1 MGFARPF
8 MTPLP
13 LPPPLKL
20 TTLKV
25 LAHYQTVQVSPFK
38 LAGTAMTQD
47 FLTMI
52 MGFFGAVL
60 IGLFAKAAEAGV
72 AGKLAFAFMCHNPNP
87 TTGFDDY

>member
-1 MGFARPF
+1 
-8 MTPLP
+8 MTRLHLP
-13 LPPPLKL
+13 TALKL

-72 AGKLAFAFMCHNPNP
+72 TGKLAFAFMCHNPNP